1 MKKNW
6 LKQYAQEGKVDYW
19 NELAKAKYG
28 QNMPNMTDEQIAIVR
43 DTNRVTDDPLMI
55 PGSPRVKAQSGTKVS
70 SKGYKKNSPDKNEP
84 MLTIPSNRI
93 TMQDVEHPV
102 MAYPSAGNPT
112 FMHPGGEY
120 YFPHADYVTEVPA
133 MAQGGM
139 IKRADGHYSKRG
151 LWDNIRANAG
161 SGKKPTKEMLKQE
174 KKIKASEKAQDGKK
188 LSASD
193 LAKLRQAVANYNPSP
208 YQDMDPAMLQ
218 QYRENQRVMQLAAT
232 PQGKVQLKKEA
243 EDKKYANK
251 KKQEVAKDKETRKEL
266 QEQYARQRFADDPS
280 VINPA
285 YWQTDPQ
292 TGRTP
297 QQRLD
302 DMGTDLQTRVFR
314 GGTDVID
321 NLNPGVWVAGMAG
334 NLAKAPLKAQQ
345 ENSYTPYLSALG
357 EPLAWGIGE
366 ELIAPYVNKAVG
378 KASQKIKDAYSKL
391 NDAVKPPRYSL
402 PMMTD
407 IVPQVSQNIK
417 TNYKD
422 LLKTKQKYQ
431 PYGYDLPINPKEI
444 AAYDLE
450 TDKTIKDLVN
460 QHNTFTRGVSTNWD
474 HIEKSSPA
482 IIDILKKAGIDYRAN
497 PEEAAAYMA
506 THVPGNTG
514 YGRAGMN
521 KDMFNQNLDAIYTSN
536 SEGTAE
542 GYTYGDGYIVKV
554 KKPTDFTSPNRQDW
568 LNNNEIK
575 YHENKRLTPA
585 QQDRF
590 NDIYDDLLLGD
601 EFTKI
606 SNKLWN
612 DKYKALEES
621 AENNYLQKQQFQIQR
636 ENETID
642 IIKQK
647 AAVLAGVDKQLGY
660 NLDYKPGDILKT
672 SASRVEINSMP
683 QRMKNAGLSDSE
695 IAKHTDIIRNKQS
708 EIHNKYQP
716 EFDRLFAKRAELNS
730 ELFKHSILTGHNDHI
745 LPLLSPNNKEAY
757 EIMKEE
763 IENNKKELIKA
774 YGLENNPKLE
784 FYQFGDD
791 EVANEMGNKAVNDFW
806 DEHNDYIQT
815 ANEKALS
822 KFKPIQKGL
831 DNNDYIEQGDKIYEN
846 VNKEISDFLKIN
858 YPAYHN
864 PYAHYIHLGN
874 PGQKIFEPIELKR
887 ITPELYK
894 NKSRGHSGKYS
905 KGLSAAALAPLLGAA
920 AMSQQDTKQSGGKLT
935 KNWLQNY

>member
-422 LLKTKQKYQ
+422 ILKARQIFSPTLTEGYEYIDELADAYSVQDKLYVFGQYKNYPFSEQRLWNPYDPNSIKPLSKSEFAKKVKGNLKSLAFQ
-431 PYGYDLPINPKEI
+431 PEKIDAGYKKGIEE
-444 AAYDLE
+444 A
-450 TDKTIKDLVN
+450 
-460 QHNTFTRGVSTNWD
+460 NTFVRGVSTNWD
-474 HIEKSSPA
+474 AIKKSNPEGFKNITQTLEKV
-482 IIDILKKAGIDYRAN
+482 GIDWKNN
-497 PEEAAAYMA
+497 PDQAAVYMA
-506 THVPGNTG
+506 THIPGDTG
-514 YGRAGMN
+514 YGRAGLN
-521 KDMFNQNLDAIYTSN
+521 PNEHALYTSN

-542 GYTYGDGYIVKV
+542 GYTYGDGYIVKGRKPINFKGNNRREWLKELPTVIDEDIINAHELGV
-554 KKPTDFTSPNRQDW
+554 KENPAKFDFRNMMDFGNDNFEFSKTKK
-568 LNNNEIK
+568 LNNNLVDKWENDYAAFLETQNLEHPDPIVGYGFYDFDDVPGIEVKGLEDLKKIHNFKEDWFNKHKDKIK
-575 YHENKRLTPA
+575 EFDIPELPSSYIKKTDHIK
-585 QQDRF
+585 F
-590 NDIYDDLLLGD
+590 ND
-601 EFTKI
+601 
-606 SNKLWN
+606 
-612 DKYKALEES
+612 
-621 AENNYLQKQQFQIQR
+621 
-636 ENETID
+636 
-642 IIKQK
+642 
-647 AAVLAGVDKQLGY
+647 
-660 NLDYKPGDILKT
+660 
-672 SASRVEINSMP
+672 
-683 QRMKNAGLSDSE
+683 
-695 IAKHTDIIRNKQS
+695 
-708 EIHNKYQP
+708 
-716 EFDRLFAKRAELNS
+716 
-730 ELFKHSILTGHNDHI
+730 
-745 LPLLSPNNKEAY
+745 
-757 EIMKEE
+757 
-763 IENNKKELIKA
+763 
-774 YGLENNPKLE
+774 
-784 FYQFGDD
+784 
-791 EVANEMGNKAVNDFW
+791 
-806 DEHNDYIQT
+806 
-815 ANEKALS
+815 
-822 KFKPIQKGL
+822 
-831 DNNDYIEQGDKIYEN
+831 
-846 VNKEISDFLKIN
+846 
-858 YPAYHN
+858 
-864 PYAHYIHLGN
+864 YAHYLHVGE
-874 PGQKIFEPIELKR
+874 PGQKVLEPINVKQ
-887 ITPELYK
+887 ITPEIWK
-894 NKSRGHSGKYS
+894 KTNRGHYGTPSN
-905 KGLSAAALAPLLGAA
+905 GLS
-920 AMSQQDTKQSGGKLT
+920 KQKYGGKLT